1 LGERLHGV
9 EEPLPGED
17 RIADAIDRNQDV
29 YVQPDIGGNGDGG
42 DNGGIGDHGD
52 NRDDNGDERDQF
64 VHENPFFAQFAE
76 FQRFQAFMRAQQP
89 IPRFGAVP
97 FMGHM
102 QQQQHP
108 LIDPGSMVAMAQ
120 VRPPTLEGLNI
131 KQIKT
136 FKLAY
141 RRYVSKV
148 PVPQWIRLPGQLVLP
163 EQLITI
169 ATLNNIGD
177 IEDLKRMPEEQFFMC
192 LCRIHNA
199 TMTTQW
205 CRLLEQVKMTTQT
218 WSLEFYLE
226 YVEDFRFQMAIAGR
240 DFQPPES
247 EVVKIFIRGL
257 QPNTLQTE
265 IRRKNL
271 ETLEEVIDETS
282 DVIVRYKAIFD

>member
-1 LGERLHGV
+1 MGERLHGV
-9 EEPLPGED
+9 EEPLPVED
-17 RIADAIDRNQDV
+17 RIAGAIDRNQDV

-42 DNGGIGDHGD
+42 DNGGIGDHG
-52 NRDDNGDERDQF
+52 DNGDERDQF

-102 QQQQHP
+102 QQQKHP

-148 PVPQWIRLPGQLVLP
+148 LVPQWIRLPGQLVLP

-169 ATLNNIGD
+169 ATL
-177 IEDLKRMPEEQFFMC
+177 
-192 LCRIHNA
+192 
-199 TMTTQW
+199 
-205 CRLLEQVKMTTQT
+205 
-218 WSLEFYLE
+218 
-226 YVEDFRFQMAIAGR
+226 
-240 DFQPPES
+240 
-247 EVVKIFIRGL
+247 
-257 QPNTLQTE
+257 
-265 IRRKNL
+265 
-271 ETLEEVIDETS
+271 
-282 DVIVRYKAIFD
+282 